1 MVHAVLERVLRVK
14 LDLDA
19 LYAAE
24 AASAQKMLEQ
34 RLVEC
39 PDHEFAVR
47 FPPPPQLLHHPCP
60 LAARSKAMIPKG
72 PNPIVWRLPE
82 TNNSRNHRV

>member
-1 MVHAVLERVLRVK
+1 VVHAVLERVLRVK

-47 FPPPPQLLHHPCP
+47 FSHSALLLHPRP

-72 PNPIVWRLPE
+72 PNPNVWRLPE